1 MDDELPPP
9 SRPARSKRPA
19 PRSQPAPR
27 SRPSESDGGFD
38 FEFEFDAPPR
48 PRPRS
53 RNRKRQQ
60 QQSSIRPLHVL
71 LLAVLVIGL
80 IGFTTKLLTGGEDSS
95 AANANGSQ
103 TVSASA
109 AGQQSTAKKAVS
121 ATKAND
127 GSSTQA
133 PAAAPLVQ
141 ARPAPTYQ
149 AGSKAMAN
157 QPGLAAASYVAL
169 DVDRN
174 EIILAYGDTNQRP
187 IASLTKMMTG
197 LLTAEAGNFW
207 RPVTVSETAAA
218 VEPNK
223 DGLIIG
229 NRYPRGV
236 LLYSAMLGSNNDA
249 AAALGEDLG
258 GGNYGRYYKMM
269 NRRAKELGMTDT
281 RYASSSGLNDATNS
295 STARDQAI
303 MLARALENPLF
314 AKASGTWRHTVRWN
328 DTGGKRTY
336 ENHNKMLQTYRGT
349 IGGKTGFTT
358 LAGGCLAVAVRRG
371 GHTIIGVILNTND
384 IWGDMPK
391 LMDAAFKRSP
401 A

>member
-1 MDDELPPP
+1 
-9 SRPARSKRPA
+9 
-19 PRSQPAPR
+19 
-27 SRPSESDGGFD
+27 
-38 FEFEFDAPPR
+38 
-48 PRPRS
+48 
-53 RNRKRQQ
+53 
-60 QQSSIRPLHVL
+60 VL

-95 AANANGSQ
+95 AANANGAQ

-109 AGQQSTAKKAVS
+109 AGQQSTGKTVTS
-121 ATKAND
+121 ATKANSGND
-127 GSSTQA
+127 TQA
-133 PAAAPLVQ
+133 AATAPLVQ

-149 AGSKAMAN
+149 AGAKAMTN
-157 QPGLAAASYVAL
+157 QPGLGAASYVAL

-174 EIILAYGDTNQRP
+174 EIILAYGDTDQRP

-197 LLTAEAGNFW
+197 LLTSEAGNMW
-207 RPVTVSETAAA
+207 HPVTVSSTAAA

-258 GGNYGRYYKMM
+258 GGNYARYYKMM
-269 NRRAKELGMTDT
+269 NRRAKQLGMTDT

-303 MLARALENPLF
+303 MLARALENPTF
-314 AKASGTWRHTVRWN
+314 AKAAGTWRHTVRWN

-349 IGGKTGFTT
+349 IAGKTGFTT

-371 GHTIIGVILNTND
+371 GHTIIGVLLHTND

-391 LMDAAFKRSP
+391 LIDAAFKRSP

>member
-1 MDDELPPP
+1 MDDELPPRP
-9 SRPARSKRPA
+9 RPARSNRPA
-19 PRSQPAPR
+19 PRAQPAR
-27 SRPSESDGGFD
+27 RRYDDDGNLE

-53 RNRKRQQ
+53 RKRRPK
-60 QQSSIRPLHVL
+60 QQSAIRPLHVL
-71 LLAVLVIGL
+71 LLAVLVVGL
-80 IGFTTKLLTGGEDSS
+80 IAFTAKVMAGGDEN
-95 AANANGSQ
+95 ANASGAAQ
-103 TVSASA
+103 TISASA
-109 AGQQSTAKKAVS
+109 AGQQATTAATTTAAKAGGGS
-121 ATKAND
+121 
-127 GSSTQA
+127 GSSAKATVTV
-133 PAAAPLVQ
+133 PLVQ

-149 AGSKAMAN
+149 AGAKAAAN

-174 EIILAYGDTNQRP
+174 EIILAYGDKDQRP

-197 LLTAEAGNFW
+197 LLTAEAGNLW
-207 RPVTVSETAAA
+207 KPVTVSATAAG

-236 LLYSAMLGSNNDA
+236 LLYSSMLGSNNDA

-258 GGNYGRYYKMM
+258 KGNYARYYKMM
-269 NRRAKELGMTDT
+269 NRRAKELGMTST
-281 RYASSSGLNDATNS
+281 QYASSSGLNDATNF

-303 MLARALENPLF
+303 MLARAMENPTF
-314 AKASGTWRHTVRWN
+314 AKSVGTWRHTVRWN

-358 LAGGCLAVAVRRG
+358 LAGGCLAVVVRRG
-371 GHTIIGVILNTND
+371 GHTIVGVILKTND

-391 LMDAAFKRSP
+391 LIDAAFKRSP

>member
-1 MDDELPPP
+1 MDDEQPP
-9 SRPARSKRPA
+9 RPRRPRSSRPA
-19 PRSQPAPR
+19 PRAQPAPR
-27 SRPSESDGGFD
+27 RRYDDDGNFE

-53 RNRKRQQ
+53 RKRK
-60 QQSSIRPLHVL
+60 QQSAIRPLHVL

-80 IGFTTKLLTGGEDSS
+80 IAFTTKLLAADGNSS
-95 AANANGSQ
+95 AANA
-103 TVSASA
+103 SASTQTP
-109 AGQQSTAKKAVS
+109 AGDATGKASTAAQAAADKAPK
-121 ATKAND
+121 AT
-127 GSSTQA
+127 
-133 PAAAPLVQ
+133 PIAAPLVQ
-141 ARPAPTYQ
+141 ARPAPGYQ
-149 AGSKAMAN
+149 SGAKAMAN

-174 EIILAYGDTNQRP
+174 EIILAYGDKDQRP
-187 IASLTKMMTG
+187 IASLTKVMTG
-197 LLTAEAGNFW
+197 LLTAEAGNMW
-207 RPVTVSETAAA
+207 RPVTVSATAAQ

-258 GGNYGRYYKMM
+258 GGNYARYYKMM
-269 NRRAKELGMTDT
+269 NRRAKQLGLTDT
-281 RYASSSGLNDATNS
+281 QYASSSGLNDATNW

-303 MLARALENPLF
+303 MLARALENPTF

-336 ENHNKMLQTYRGT
+336 ENHNDMLQTYRGT

-371 GHTIIGVILNTND
+371 GHTIVGVILNTND

-391 LMDAAFKRSP
+391 LIDAAFKRSP

>member
-1 MDDELPPP
+1 
-9 SRPARSKRPA
+9 
-19 PRSQPAPR
+19 
-27 SRPSESDGGFD
+27 
-38 FEFEFDAPPR
+38 
-48 PRPRS
+48 
-53 RNRKRQQ
+53 
-60 QQSSIRPLHVL
+60 
-71 LLAVLVIGL
+71 
-80 IGFTTKLLTGGEDSS
+80 
-95 AANANGSQ
+95 
-103 TVSASA
+103 
-109 AGQQSTAKKAVS
+109 
-121 ATKAND
+121 
-127 GSSTQA
+127 
-133 PAAAPLVQ
+133 
-141 ARPAPTYQ
+141 
-149 AGSKAMAN
+149 
-157 QPGLAAASYVAL
+157 
-169 DVDRN
+169 
-174 EIILAYGDTNQRP
+174 
-187 IASLTKMMTG
+187 MTG
-197 LLTAEAGNFW
+197 LLTAEAGNMW
-207 RPVTVSETAAA
+207 RPVTVSATAAQ

-258 GGNYGRYYKMM
+258 GGNYARYYKMM
-269 NRRAKELGMTDT
+269 NRRAKQLGLTDT
-281 RYASSSGLNDATNS
+281 QYASSSGLNDATNW

-303 MLARALENPLF
+303 MLARALENPTF

-336 ENHNKMLQTYRGT
+336 ENHNDMLQTYRGT

-371 GHTIIGVILNTND
+371 GHTIVGVILNTND

>member
-1 MDDELPPP
+1 MDDEQPP
-9 SRPARSKRPA
+9 RPRRPRSSRPA
-19 PRSQPAPR
+19 PRAQPAPR
-27 SRPSESDGGFD
+27 RRYDDDGNFE

-53 RNRKRQQ
+53 RKRK
-60 QQSSIRPLHVL
+60 QQSAIRPLHVL

-80 IGFTTKLLTGGEDSS
+80 IAFTTRLLAADGDSS
-95 AANANGSQ
+95 AANA
-103 TVSASA
+103 SASA
-109 AGQQSTAKKAVS
+109 QTPAGDATEKASTAAQAAADKAPK
-121 ATKAND
+121 AT
-127 GSSTQA
+127 
-133 PAAAPLVQ
+133 PIAAPLVQ
-141 ARPAPTYQ
+141 ARPAPGYQ
-149 AGSKAMAN
+149 SGAKAMAT

-174 EIILAYGDTNQRP
+174 EIILAYGDKDQRP
-187 IASLTKMMTG
+187 IASLTKVMTG
-197 LLTAEAGNFW
+197 LLTAEAGNMW
-207 RPVTVSETAAA
+207 RPVTVSATAAQ

-258 GGNYGRYYKMM
+258 GGNYARYYKMM
-269 NRRAKELGMTDT
+269 NRRAKQLGLTDT
-281 RYASSSGLNDATNS
+281 QYASSSGLNDATNW

-303 MLARALENPLF
+303 MLARALENPTF

-336 ENHNKMLQTYRGT
+336 ENHNDMLQTYRGT

-371 GHTIIGVILNTND
+371 GHTIVGVILNTND

-391 LMDAAFKRSP
+391 LIDAAFKRSP

>member
-1 MDDELPPP
+1 VDDEQPP
-9 SRPARSKRPA
+9 RPRRPRSSRPA
-19 PRSQPAPR
+19 PRAQPAPR
-27 SRPSESDGGFD
+27 RRYDDDGNFEFD
-38 FEFEFDAPPR
+38 FEFDAPPR
-48 PRPRS
+48 PRPR
-53 RNRKRQQ
+53 RRKRK
-60 QQSSIRPLHVL
+60 QQSAIRPLHVL

-80 IGFTTKLLTGGEDSS
+80 IAFTTKLLAADGNGS
-95 AANANGSQ
+95 AANASAPTQ
-103 TVSASA
+103 TPAAGA
-109 AGQQSTAKKAVS
+109 AGQASTAAQPAADKAPK
-121 ATKAND
+121 AT
-127 GSSTQA
+127 
-133 PAAAPLVQ
+133 PIAAPLVQ
-141 ARPAPTYQ
+141 ARPAPGYQ
-149 AGSKAMAN
+149 SGAKAMAN
-157 QPGLAAASYVAL
+157 QPGLGAASYVAL

-174 EIILAYGDTNQRP
+174 EIILAYGDKDQRP
-187 IASLTKMMTG
+187 IASLTKVMTG
-197 LLTAEAGNFW
+197 LLISEAGNMW
-207 RPVTVSETAAA
+207 RPITVSATAAQ

-236 LLYSAMLGSNNDA
+236 LFYSAMLGSNNDA

-258 GGNYGRYYKMM
+258 GGNYTRYYKMM
-269 NRRAKELGMTDT
+269 NRRAKQLGLTDT
-281 RYASSSGLNDATNS
+281 QYASSSGLNDATNW

-303 MLARALENPLF
+303 MLARALENPTF

-336 ENHNKMLQTYRGT
+336 ENSNKMLQTYRGT

-371 GHTIIGVILNTND
+371 GHTIVGVILNTND

-391 LMDAAFKRSP
+391 LIDAAFKRSP

>member
-1 MDDELPPP
+1 MDDEQPPEP
-9 SRPARSKRPA
+9 RPARSNRRA
-19 PRSQPAPR
+19 PRAQPAPR
-27 SRPSESDGGFD
+27 RQYPDSDGSFD

-53 RNRKRQQ
+53 RNRKRK
-60 QQSSIRPLHVL
+60 QQSSVRPLHVL
-71 LLAVLVIGL
+71 LLAILVVGL
-80 IGFTTKLLTGGEDSS
+80 IAFAAKALTGGDDGST
-95 AANANGSQ
+95 ANANGTTQ
-103 TVSASA
+103 TVSAQA
-109 AGQQSTAKKAVS
+109 AGQQDTTKTVAS
-121 ATKAND
+121 ATKVGGKAKA
-127 GSSTQA
+127 TT
-133 PAAAPLVQ
+133 PAPLVQ

-149 AGSKAMAN
+149 AGAKAMAN

-174 EIILAYGDTNQRP
+174 EIILAYGDKDQRP

-197 LLTAEAGNFW
+197 LLTAEAGNLW
-207 RPVTVSETAAA
+207 HPVTVSETAAQ

-258 GGNYGRYYKMM
+258 GGSYAKYYRMM
-269 NRRAKELGMTDT
+269 NRRAKQLGLTDT
-281 RYASSSGLNDATNS
+281 QYASSSGLNDATNW

-303 MLARALENPLF
+303 LLARALENPTF

-349 IGGKTGFTT
+349 ISGKTGFTT

-371 GHTIIGVILNTND
+371 GHTIVGVILNTND
-384 IWGDMPK
+384 IWGDMPR
-391 LMDAAFKRSP
+391 LIDAAFKRSP

>member
-1 MDDELPPP
+1 MDDEQPPP
-9 SRPARSKRPA
+9 PRPARSNRRA
-19 PRSQPAPR
+19 PRAQPAPR
-27 SRPSESDGGFD
+27 SRYDDRDTGFD

-53 RNRKRQQ
+53 RKRRPK
-60 QQSSIRPLHVL
+60 QQSAVRPLHVL
-71 LLAVLVIGL
+71 LLAILVVGL
-80 IGFTTKLLTGGEDSS
+80 IAFAAKALTGGDDD
-95 AANANGSQ
+95 ATANANGSTQ
-103 TVSASA
+103 VA
-109 AGQQSTAKKAVS
+109 AAQPTGQQDTTKTVAT
-121 ATKAND
+121 ATKTG
-127 GSSTQA
+127 GSTKA
-133 PAAAPLVQ
+133 PAPAPLVQ

-149 AGSKAMAN
+149 SGAKAMAN

-174 EIILAYGDTNQRP
+174 EIILAYGDKDQRP

-197 LLTAEAGNFW
+197 LLTSEAGNMW
-207 RPVTVSETAAA
+207 HPVTVSETAAQ

-258 GGNYGRYYKMM
+258 GGSYAKYYRMM
-269 NRRAKELGMTDT
+269 NRRAKQLGLTDT
-281 RYASSSGLNDATNS
+281 QYASSSGLNDATNW

-303 MLARALENPLF
+303 MLARALENPTF

-336 ENHNKMLQTYRGT
+336 ENHNKMLQNYRGT
-349 IGGKTGFTT
+349 IAGKTGFTT

-371 GHTIIGVILNTND
+371 GHTIVGVILNTND

>member
-1 MDDELPPP
+1 MDDEQPPEP
-9 SRPARSKRPA
+9 RPARSNRRA
-19 PRSQPAPR
+19 PRAQPAPR
-27 SRPSESDGGFD
+27 RQYTDSDSSFD

-53 RNRKRQQ
+53 RNRKRK
-60 QQSSIRPLHVL
+60 QQSSVRPLHVL
-71 LLAVLVIGL
+71 LLAILVIGL
-80 IGFTTKLLTGGEDSS
+80 IAFAAKALTGGDDGST
-95 AANANGSQ
+95 ANANGTTQ
-103 TVSASA
+103 TASAQA
-109 AGQQSTAKKAVS
+109 AGQQDTTKTVATASKAGGNAKA
-121 ATKAND
+121 AT
-127 GSSTQA
+127 
-133 PAAAPLVQ
+133 PAPLVQ

-149 AGSKAMAN
+149 AGAKAMAN

-174 EIILAYGDTNQRP
+174 EIILAYGDKDQRP

-197 LLTAEAGNFW
+197 LLTAEAGNMW
-207 RPVTVSETAAA
+207 HPVTVSETAAQ

-236 LLYSAMLGSNNDA
+236 LMYSAMLGSNNDA

-258 GGNYGRYYKMM
+258 GGSYAKYYRMM
-269 NRRAKELGMTDT
+269 NRRAKQLGLTDT
-281 RYASSSGLNDATNS
+281 QYASSSGLNDATNW

-303 MLARALENPLF
+303 MLARALENPTF

-336 ENHNKMLQTYRGT
+336 ENHNKMLQNYRGT
-349 IGGKTGFTT
+349 ISGKTGFTT

-371 GHTIIGVILNTND
+371 GHTIVGVILNTND